1 MQKIRLIV
9 ERSTVVNRR
18 VVHPF
23 LVLFLLVAPGTTT
36 SIIGF
41 PPGLDPGWGAQ

>member
-23 LVLFLLVAPGTTT
+23 LVLFLLVAARNHYFDNWDFHPG
-36 SIIGF
+36 
-41 PPGLDPGWGAQ
+41 